1 MSYTGS
7 NQIDSSGKRPV
18 TFYHV
23 QLSDGKAGWIS
34 EYNIE
39 VDARPAI
46 VTEKTFLYKRPDFLT
61 KTDQDLV
68 PMDFVTAKQEKDN
81 WIEVV
86 GSEKKKT
93 GKIDKNSLLFSE
105 LNIAVSVL
113 GQRTLS
119 QSDSS
124 KRMVEIKVLIENPA
138 FNGSVFINQL
148 RSELSDFQD
157 SFFL

>member
-1 MSYTGS
+1 
-7 NQIDSSGKRPV
+7 
-18 TFYHV
+18 
-23 QLSDGKAGWIS
+23 
-34 EYNIE
+34 
-39 VDARPAI
+39 
-46 VTEKTFLYKRPDFLT
+46 
-61 KTDQDLV
+61 
-68 PMDFVTAKQEKDN
+68 MDFVTAKQEKDN